1 MGRITASTTI
11 EELAAIV
18 STTLE
23 AAGISAVLSGGAV
36 VSIYTNNEYESSDL
50 DFISHESTGRIA
62 EAIAALGFKRE
73 GRMFFHPRT
82 PLFVE
87 FPAGPLAIG
96 DQLIRA
102 TEVAEKKTPAGT
114 IRLLT
119 PTQSVMDRLAAYFH
133 WNDLQS
139 LDQAVMVAS
148 SQKISLNKLETWAR
162 REGASDK
169 LAKFKQ
175 QLAARK
181 RQGITRRPPRA

>member
-1 MGRITASTTI
+1 MERITAATTI

-36 VSIYTNNEYESSDL
+36 VSIYTNNEYESNDL
-50 DFISHESTGRIA
+50 DFISPASTNRIA
-62 EAIAALGFKRE
+62 EAMAALGFARHA
-73 GRMFFHPRT
+73 RMFSHPLT

-96 DQLIRA
+96 DELIR
-102 TEVAEKKTPAGT
+102 EVGEKRTAAGT

-119 PTQSVMDRLAAYFH
+119 PTQCVMDRLAAYFH

-148 SQKISLNKLETWAR
+148 SQKISFAKLNAWAK
-162 REGASDK
+162 REGASEK
-169 LAKFKQ
+169 LEKFKQ
-175 QLAARK
+175 KLDARK
-181 RQGITRRPPRA
+181 RPP

>member
-1 MGRITASTTI
+1 MERITASTTI

-50 DFISHESTGRIA
+50 DFVSSEGTRRIA
-62 EAIAALGFKRE
+62 EVIGPLGFRKE
-73 GRMFFHPRT
+73 GRMFSHPRT
-82 PLFVE
+82 RLFVE

-102 TEVAEKKTPAGT
+102 TEVAEKRTKAGT

-119 PTQSVMDRLAAYFH
+119 PTQCVMDRLAAYFH

-139 LDQAVMVAS
+139 LDQALMVAL
-148 SQKISLNKLETWAR
+148 SQPISLGKLDAWAK
-162 REGASDK
+162 REGETDK
-169 LAKFKQ
+169 LRKFKQ
-175 QLAARK
+175 ELVARK
-181 RQGITRRPPRA
+181 RRKRP